1 MSTNNTRISPVIDS
15 QTLGFNIYENQIN
28 NDATN
33 QHITGQG
40 NATCS
45 YVSKTVTLD
54 DGLDAE
60 DLRVYV
66 TAFKP
71 GKDNCNIKVYGKIL
85 NEEDNN
91 TFYDRHWTELDLI
104 GPDHFSNDDNR
115 LDYITGEYLN
125 TNLTPDQK
133 EQYQDY
139 RENVE
144 QAINPMAKPSNIAI
158 GIGLNQL
165 IPGAGYLF
173 GHYKQS
179 TAMGYGMTNPLNGLT
194 DKFGNAKDWVAD
206 KFGGLLDGST
216 GNFNTSTVGQG
227 DNDRTTMNTLAPLA
241 PYAVSETTPDVSQA
255 NKWYNSIGENTEST
269 FNFAQAYADAKTKVT
284 NNLRSHGPL
293 AQLAVSDSP
302 YYDWLKV
309 NKIDKGIL

>member
-1 MSTNNTRISPVIDS
+1 MPIGDYSGGSTSSNSNSSSNSSSSSSSNGGSGVGRQDVESQYGAGSVGSYDSSQNQSGRNENTS
-15 QTLGFNIYENQIN
+15 G
-28 NDATN
+28 
-33 QHITGQG
+33 
-40 NATCS
+40 
-45 YVSKTVTLD
+45 
-54 DGLDAE
+54 
-60 DLRVYV
+60 
-66 TAFKP
+66 
-71 GKDNCNIKVYGKIL
+71 DNGGSGY
-85 NEEDNN
+85 
-91 TFYDRHWTELDLI
+91 
-104 GPDHFSNDDNR
+104 SNDNR
-115 LDYITGEYLN
+115 LDYLTGDYQDIKLN
-125 TNLTPDQK
+125 PEQK
-133 EQYQDY
+133 EQFQDY

-144 QAINPMAKPSNIAI
+144 QAINPMAKTSNIAI
-158 GIGLNQL
+158 GMGLNKL

-309 NKIDKGIL
+309 NKMDKGIL

>member
-1 MSTNNTRISPVIDS
+1 MPIGDYSGGSTSSNSNSSSNSSSSSSSNGGSGVGRQDVESQYGAGSVGSYDSSQNQSGRNENTS
-15 QTLGFNIYENQIN
+15 G
-28 NDATN
+28 
-33 QHITGQG
+33 
-40 NATCS
+40 
-45 YVSKTVTLD
+45 
-54 DGLDAE
+54 
-60 DLRVYV
+60 
-66 TAFKP
+66 
-71 GKDNCNIKVYGKIL
+71 DNGGSGY
-85 NEEDNN
+85 
-91 TFYDRHWTELDLI
+91 
-104 GPDHFSNDDNR
+104 SNDNR
-115 LDYITGEYLN
+115 LDYLTGDYQDIKLN
-125 TNLTPDQK
+125 PEQK
-133 EQYQDY
+133 EQFQDY
-139 RENVE
+139 RKNVE

-216 GNFNTSTVGQG
+216 SNFNTSTVGQG

-309 NKIDKGIL
+309 NKMDKGIL

>member
-1 MSTNNTRISPVIDS
+1 MPIGDYSGGSTSSNSNSSSNSSSSSSSNGGSGVGRQDVESQYGAGSVGSYDSSQNQSGRNENTS
-15 QTLGFNIYENQIN
+15 G
-28 NDATN
+28 
-33 QHITGQG
+33 
-40 NATCS
+40 
-45 YVSKTVTLD
+45 
-54 DGLDAE
+54 
-60 DLRVYV
+60 
-66 TAFKP
+66 
-71 GKDNCNIKVYGKIL
+71 DNGGSGY
-85 NEEDNN
+85 
-91 TFYDRHWTELDLI
+91 
-104 GPDHFSNDDNR
+104 SNDNR
-115 LDYITGEYLN
+115 LNYLTGDYQDIKLN
-125 TNLTPDQK
+125 PDQK
-133 EQYQDY
+133 EQFQDY

-309 NKIDKGIL
+309 NKMDKGIL

>member
-1 MSTNNTRISPVIDS
+1 MPIGDYSGGSGGGR
-15 QTLGFNIYENQIN
+15 Q
-28 NDATN
+28 
-33 QHITGQG
+33 
-40 NATCS
+40 
-45 YVSKTVTLD
+45 
-54 DGLDAE
+54 DAE
-60 DLRVYV
+60 SQYGAGSYDSSQNQSGRNEN
-66 TAFKP
+66 TS
-71 GKDNCNIKVYGKIL
+71 GDNGGSGY
-85 NEEDNN
+85 
-91 TFYDRHWTELDLI
+91 
-104 GPDHFSNDDNR
+104 SNDNR
-115 LDYITGEYLN
+115 LNYLTGDYQDIKLN
-125 TNLTPDQK
+125 PEQK
-133 EQYQDY
+133 EQFQDY

-309 NKIDKGIL
+309 NKMDKGIL

>member
-1 MSTNNTRISPVIDS
+1 MPGHHGGSSSSSSSSSSNSGPAGGASAGGNYGGNSSGGTSSNNMSNTGGGSSWSPASGSPGTTPSGTNVNTSS
-15 QTLGFNIYENQIN
+15 N
-28 NDATN
+28 ND
-33 QHITGQG
+33 
-40 NATCS
+40 
-45 YVSKTVTLD
+45 
-54 DGLDAE
+54 
-60 DLRVYV
+60 
-66 TAFKP
+66 
-71 GKDNCNIKVYGKIL
+71 
-85 NEEDNN
+85 
-91 TFYDRHWTELDLI
+91 
-104 GPDHFSNDDNR
+104 DDNR

-206 KFGGLLDGST
+206 KFGGLLDGSSN
-216 GNFNTSTVGQG
+216 NFVSNTIGQS
-227 DNDRTTMNTLAPLA
+227 DNDRNTMNTLAPLA

-255 NKWYNSIGENTEST
+255 KDWYNSIGENTEST

-302 YYDWLKV
+302 YYDWLKL
-309 NKIDKGIL
+309 NKMDKGIL

>member
-1 MSTNNTRISPVIDS
+1 MPIGDYSGGSTSSNSNSSSNSSSSSSSNGGSGVGRQDVESQYGAGSVGSYDSSQNQSGRNENTS
-15 QTLGFNIYENQIN
+15 G
-28 NDATN
+28 
-33 QHITGQG
+33 
-40 NATCS
+40 
-45 YVSKTVTLD
+45 
-54 DGLDAE
+54 
-60 DLRVYV
+60 
-66 TAFKP
+66 
-71 GKDNCNIKVYGKIL
+71 DNGGSGY
-85 NEEDNN
+85 
-91 TFYDRHWTELDLI
+91 
-104 GPDHFSNDDNR
+104 SNDNR
-115 LDYITGEYLN
+115 LDYLTGDYQDIKLN
-125 TNLTPDQK
+125 PEQK

-206 KFGGLLDGST
+206 KFGGLLNGST

-309 NKIDKGIL
+309 NKMDKGIL

>member
-1 MSTNNTRISPVIDS
+1 MPGHHGGSSSSSSSSSGGGGGGGGGQDYSSVPASTPTVDTPTYSGGGQDISTVPASPPSI
-15 QTLGFNIYENQIN
+15 
-28 NDATN
+28 
-33 QHITGQG
+33 
-40 NATCS
+40 
-45 YVSKTVTLD
+45 SKD
-54 DGLDAE
+54 
-60 DLRVYV
+60 
-66 TAFKP
+66 
-71 GKDNCNIKVYGKIL
+71 
-85 NEEDNN
+85 
-91 TFYDRHWTELDLI
+91 
-104 GPDHFSNDDNR
+104 DDNR

-158 GIGLNQL
+158 GIGLNSL

-216 GNFNTSTVGQG
+216 SNFNTSTVGQG

>member
-1 MSTNNTRISPVIDS
+1 MPIGDYSGGSTSSNSNSSSNSSSSSSSNGGSGVGRQDVESQYGAGSVGSYDSSQNQSGRNENTS
-15 QTLGFNIYENQIN
+15 G
-28 NDATN
+28 
-33 QHITGQG
+33 
-40 NATCS
+40 
-45 YVSKTVTLD
+45 
-54 DGLDAE
+54 
-60 DLRVYV
+60 
-66 TAFKP
+66 
-71 GKDNCNIKVYGKIL
+71 DNGGSGY
-85 NEEDNN
+85 
-91 TFYDRHWTELDLI
+91 
-104 GPDHFSNDDNR
+104 SNDNR
-115 LDYITGEYLN
+115 LDYLTGDYQDIKLN
-125 TNLTPDQK
+125 PDQK
-133 EQYQDY
+133 EQFQDY

-158 GIGLNQL
+158 GIGLNKL

-309 NKIDKGIL
+309 NKMDKGIL

>member
-1 MSTNNTRISPVIDS
+1 MPIGDYSGGSTSSNSS
-15 QTLGFNIYENQIN
+15 SSS
-28 NDATN
+28 
-33 QHITGQG
+33 
-40 NATCS
+40 NAS
-45 YVSKTVTLD
+45 SSSSSSGGSGV
-54 DGLDAE
+54 GRQDAE
-60 DLRVYV
+60 SQYGAGSVGSYDSSQNQSGRNEN
-66 TAFKP
+66 TS
-71 GKDNCNIKVYGKIL
+71 GDNGGSGY
-85 NEEDNN
+85 
-91 TFYDRHWTELDLI
+91 
-104 GPDHFSNDDNR
+104 SNDNR
-115 LDYITGEYLN
+115 LDYLTGDYQDIKLN
-125 TNLTPDQK
+125 PDQK

-309 NKIDKGIL
+309 NKMDKGIL

>member
-1 MSTNNTRISPVIDS
+1 MPGHHGGSSSSSSSSSSNSGPAGGASAGGNYGGNSSGGTSSNNMSNTGGGSSWSPASGSQGTTPSGTNVNTNVNTSS
-15 QTLGFNIYENQIN
+15 N
-28 NDATN
+28 ND
-33 QHITGQG
+33 
-40 NATCS
+40 
-45 YVSKTVTLD
+45 
-54 DGLDAE
+54 
-60 DLRVYV
+60 
-66 TAFKP
+66 
-71 GKDNCNIKVYGKIL
+71 
-85 NEEDNN
+85 
-91 TFYDRHWTELDLI
+91 
-104 GPDHFSNDDNR
+104 DDNR

-206 KFGGLLDGST
+206 KFGGLLDGSSN
-216 GNFNTSTVGQG
+216 NFVSNTIGQS
-227 DNDRTTMNTLAPLA
+227 DNDRNTMNTLAPLA

-309 NKIDKGIL
+309 NKMDKGIL